1 MINRELTKLFTVKK
15 PVDTFMEEL
24 RESII
29 QATGILTNM
38 IDTLNNAYD
47 INDEDRVKAYNT
59 FIQSTTAAGIFM
71 IDFETGIFMIDFE
84 KRAYETLQ
92 DYLGVDIDDS
102 K

>member
-71 IDFETGIFMIDFE
+71 IDFE